1 MGKRKKG
8 EIGIFPLNVEPLKRV
23 KTAHETLKS
32 APVATPVFNT
42 NDSKSASAD
51 ELNLP
56 SPAAPDKRFQV
67 RSSYFGLHGN

>member
-8 EIGIFPLNVEPLKRV
+8 EIGIFPLSVEPLKRV
-23 KTAHETLKS
+23 KTAHGTLDS
-32 APVATPVFNT
+32 PPVATLGFNT
-42 NDSKSASAD
+42 QDSESASVD

-67 RSSYFGLHGN
+67 RSSYFGSPAN